1 MLQSESLMHTHENA
15 FFCLWASLVDLVQLL
30 PDS

>member
-1 MLQSESLMHTHENA
+1 MLQSESLIYTYENA
-15 FFCLWASLVDLVQLL
+15 FFCLWTSLVNSVQLL